1 MRCDIWTGVRLAFTI
16 ISATTLENTSL
27 FTDVKTATKKKL
39 EVVIFTMDKESVFDV
54 LDGFKPVEVLEQ
66 NQNVLKTRFK
76 NDKGDER
83 IVTQTESEINIRWSD

>member
-1 MRCDIWTGVRLAFTI
+1 MSV
-16 ISATTLENTSL
+16 TTLENTSL
-27 FTDVKTATKKKL
+27 FIDVKNVTKRKS
-39 EVVIFTMDKESVFDV
+39 EEVIFTMDKESIFDV

-76 NDKGDER
+76 NDKGNER